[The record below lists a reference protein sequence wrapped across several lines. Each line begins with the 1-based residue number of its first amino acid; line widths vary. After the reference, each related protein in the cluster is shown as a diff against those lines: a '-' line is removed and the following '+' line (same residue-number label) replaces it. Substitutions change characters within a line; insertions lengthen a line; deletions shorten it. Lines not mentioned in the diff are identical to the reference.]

1 MTQTDA
7 RMSTTTTH
15 LGWVDHARGIGIIAV
30 VIGHVIRGLDSANRI
45 DAPSSA
51 LLVDSI
57 IYTWHMPLFFL
68 LSGLFVEGSRT
79 RRGSNGLILS
89 KVATLVWPYV
99 IWTLL
104 QGTIQ
109 VAFGGA
115 TNTDLS
121 AGDVLALWDPILH
134 FWFLYALFFV
144 FVLVAAARSVG
155 ASPLLILIGAAVLY
169 LVADHVDFPIP
180 LRLVS
185 ENAVFFALGM
195 VVATP
200 QARSL
205 APKLPSSSKV
215 RLAVFAGCA
224 MGLVVLEWFFHRS
237 GDPRL
242 EEHSLLAAFVAV
254 VGVGVAVQLAMLGDR
269 LGMRWLAK
277 LGSHSMTIYLAHIL
291 FASTL
296 RVILL
301 KLSITSF
308 PGHVVAGVGIG
319 LLGPMMLDVFAKRMN
334 ATWLFSA
341 PARLIS

>member
-1 MTQTDA
+1 
-7 RMSTTTTH
+7 MSTTTTH
-15 LGWVDHARGIGIIAV
+15 LAWVDHARGIGIIAV
-30 VIGHVIRGLDSANRI
+30 VIGHVIRGLDSTNRI
-45 DAPSSA
+45 DVPSSA
-51 LLVDSI
+51 LLADSI

-68 LSGLFVEGSRT
+68 LSGLFLEGSRL
-79 RRGSNGLILS
+79 RRGSDGLIRS

-99 IWTLL
+99 IWSLL
-104 QGTIQ
+104 QGSVQ

-144 FVLVAAARSVG
+144 FVLVTAARSAG
-155 ASPLLILIGAAVLY
+155 ASPLLILIGTGALY
-169 LVADHVDFPIP
+169 LVADHVQFPIP

-195 VVATP
+195 VIATP
-200 QARSL
+200 HTRSL
-205 APKLPSSSKV
+205 ARRLPSTSTV
-215 RLAVFAGCA
+215 RVALFAGCA
-224 MGLVVLEWFFHRS
+224 LGLVVLEWFFHRS
-237 GDPRL
+237 GEPRL

-269 LGMRWLAK
+269 LGTRWLAK
-277 LGSHSMTIYLAHIL
+277 LGTHSMTIYLAHIL

-308 PGHVVAGVGIG
+308 SGHLVAGVGIG
-319 LLGPMMLDVFAKRMN
+319 LLGPIVLDVFAKRMN

-341 PARLIS
+341 PARVIS

>member
-1 MTQTDA
+1 MTQTNV
-7 RMSTTTTH
+7 RTSTTTH

-30 VIGHVIRGLDSANRI
+30 VIGHVIRGLDSAKKI
-45 DAPSSA
+45 DTPNSA
-51 LLVDSI
+51 LLADSI

-68 LSGLFVEGSRT
+68 LSGLFVEGSLS
-79 RRGSNGLILS
+79 RRGPNGLIRS

-104 QGTIQ
+104 QGTVQ
-109 VAFGGA
+109 VTFGGA

-169 LVADHVDFPIP
+169 LVTDHVDFPIP

-185 ENAVFFALGM
+185 ENGVFFALGM
-195 VVATP
+195 CVATP
-200 QARSL
+200 KARSL
-205 APKLPSSSKV
+205 ARNLPTGLNV
-215 RLAVFAGCA
+215 QLAVFAGSGI
-224 MGLVVLEWFFHRS
+224 GLVVLEWFFHRS

-242 EEHSLLAAFVAV
+242 EEHSVLAALVAV
-254 VGVGVAVQLAMLGDR
+254 VGVAVAVQLAMMGNR
-269 LGMRWLAK
+269 LGVGWLAK
-277 LGSHSMTIYLAHIL
+277 LGTRSMTIYLAHIL

-296 RVILL
+296 RVVLV

-308 PGHVVAGVGIG
+308 PIHLVAGVGIG
-319 LLGPMMLDVFAKRMN
+319 LLGPMVLDLFAKRMT
-334 ATWLFSA
+334 ATWLFTA
-341 PARLIS
+341 PTRVIS